1 MPDPGRSCDSQP
13 SILIWGRTMRNS
25 MMDKV
30 ERVKQVLLSSENEEY
45 RQPDARKSLQS
56 KDKVQ

>member
-1 MPDPGRSCDSQP
+1 
-13 SILIWGRTMRNS
+13 